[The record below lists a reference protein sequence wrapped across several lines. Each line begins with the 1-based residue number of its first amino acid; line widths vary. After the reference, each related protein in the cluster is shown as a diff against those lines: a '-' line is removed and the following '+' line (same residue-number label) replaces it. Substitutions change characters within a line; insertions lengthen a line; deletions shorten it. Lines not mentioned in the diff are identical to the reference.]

1 MSLQEITKKKNALK
15 ILGLEKSNY
24 ILINKENKDY
34 GK

>member
-15 ILGLEKSNY
+15 ILGLEKTNN
-24 ILINKENKDY
+24 ILINKENMNY